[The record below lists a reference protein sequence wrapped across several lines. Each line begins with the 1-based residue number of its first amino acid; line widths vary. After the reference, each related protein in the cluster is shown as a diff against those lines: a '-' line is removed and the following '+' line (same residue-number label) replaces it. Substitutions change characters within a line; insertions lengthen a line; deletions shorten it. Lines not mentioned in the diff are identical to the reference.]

1 MKEKELLEDDSP
13 FVNNSLGAIQDKSFP
28 RINEGWIK
36 KDDIR
41 FDEPKA
47 KGEEDEIPYGSMD
60 LGVDPNRTPK
70 ATQGESVV
78 DKKANKQ
85 VPEEETDHWK
95 TKSKTVLRFAD
106 PNRKHDEYVDPR
118 VPKSITRIRKLKI
131 RPPED
136 L

>member
-1 MKEKELLEDDSP
+1 MNDKELLENDSP
-13 FVNNSLGAIQDKSFP
+13 FVNTFKIQDNSFP

-36 KDDIR
+36 KDEIR

-47 KGEEDEIPYGSMD
+47 KTDEDIPYGSMD

-70 ATQGESVV
+70 ATPGESVI
-78 DKKANKQ
+78 KKKENTE

-95 TKSKTVLRFAD
+95 TTSKTVLRFGD
-106 PNRKHDEYVDPR
+106 PNKQHAEYVDPR
-118 VPKSITRIRKLKI
+118 LPNSVKRIRKLEV
-131 RPPED
+131 RPKED